1 MSYSIDHSDK
11 PNYGSI
17 TVEDQTI
24 NTETSLKF
32 VGKNYTGYASA
43 LAENFLHLLEN
54 FAKATPPTNP
64 VVGQLWY
71 DTNVTSDPAQPQL
84 KVWDGTTW
92 TAAGNVK
99 KSVTRP
105 GASNSV
111 VGDLWVDTANQQL
124 YLWSGSSWI
133 LVGPQFSEGAASG
146 PKVEQIYDTLNTAHV
161 VVQFIVADEVVVII
175 SKDAFTPKL
184 VIEGFETIK
193 QGINI
198 STKDFDNDG
207 SVLNK
212 YWGTAEKADAL
223 VVANTAVPASNFLR
237 GDTNSTTN
245 YGFNIRS
252 NSGLTIGTDL
262 STSLT
267 TTSAGEAVLYNKT
280 EGSSIFLRVNQ
291 SGNILDV
298 VTVSGTNVGI
308 NKTNPTEALDVEG
321 KIKLSDTLI
330 VTGTSEANDL
340 TSGSVRTAGG
350 ASITKNIVVG
360 GDAKVAGNITVNNV
374 TPNTTN
380 VSNLGSTSKKWK
392 EIHATDVTADTFY
405 GSFSGQL
412 VGSVTGSASKLTS
425 PTVFQ
430 LTGDVASNAISFN
443 GQQIDG
449 LATFTTILSTDVIST
464 KSALLDSSVTDE
476 LLVYR
481 PGTGLRKTTKQTFFS
496 NVATVPVGTVLP
508 YAGTVLPDGY
518 LLCDGSEQLIS
529 NYPDLFSVV
538 GYTYKAL
545 GLLQGVSTFALPDL
559 RGRFPLGKDSMNN
572 GTSVPLMPD
581 GSSIGTTIA
590 SSADRVTD
598 VTADT
603 VGLSNGQEEVDI
615 AVTNLPD
622 HVHDLKGNAGNQYF
636 AFRNVPGDPTDTDAV
651 GGNGPTGAATGQ
663 YLDNSGGVES
673 GTLGIPVNTMNPYL
687 TINYIIFT
695 GRIV

>member
-615 AVTNLPD
+615 AVSNLPD

>member
-1 MSYSIDHSDK
+1 MTYSIDHSDK

-64 VVGQLWY
+64 IVGQLWY

-161 VVQFIVADEVVVII
+161 VVQFIVADEIVVIV

-184 VIEGFETIK
+184 TIEGFETIK
-193 QGINI
+193 QGINL

-207 SVLNK
+207 SILNK

-223 VVANTAVPASNFLR
+223 VVANTAVPAANFLR

-267 TTSAGEAVLYNKT
+267 TTSAGETVLYNKT

-291 SGNILDV
+291 TGNILDV

-308 NKTNPTEALDVEG
+308 NKTNPTEALDVNG
-321 KIKLSDTLI
+321 KIKLNDTLLI
-330 VTGTSEANDL
+330 TGSSEANDL
-340 TSGSVRTAGG
+340 TSGSFRTAGG
-350 ASITKNIVVG
+350 ASITKNVVVG
-360 GDAKVAGNITVNNV
+360 GDAKITGSITSNTI
-374 TPNTTN
+374 TPNTN
-380 VSNLGSTSKKWK
+380 NISNLGSTSKKWK
-392 EIHATDVTADTFY
+392 EVHATEITADTFY

-430 LTGDVASNAISFN
+430 LTGDIASNAISFN

-476 LLVYR
+476 LLIYR

-496 NVATVPVGTVLP
+496 NVATVPVGTILP
-508 YAGTVLPDGY
+508 YGGTNLPDGY
-518 LLCDGSEQLIS
+518 LLCDGSEQLIA
-529 NYPDLFSVV
+529 NYPDLFSVI

-572 GTSVPLMPD
+572 GTSVPLLPD
-581 GSSIGTTIA
+581 GSTIGTTIA

-615 AVTNLPD
+615 SITNLPD
-622 HVHDLKGNAGNQYF
+622 HTHDLKGNAGNQYF
-636 AFRNVPGDPTDTDAV
+636 AFRNVPGDPLDTDAV

-673 GTLGIPVNTMNPYL
+673 GTLGVPVNTMNPYL